1 MCIMIEPQPFAE
13 ADDQAEKIRKLQLH
27 VSDLYSQ
34 QRLFR
39 EELTS
44 MLQRMNGKDPGPG

>member
-1 MCIMIEPQPFAE
+1 MINENAQPFAE
-13 ADDQAEKIRKLQLH
+13 HDTQEQQIIDLQLQ

-34 QRLFR
+34 MRLYR